1 MPDFSVL
8 RVNKNNY
15 SMDTTLIENLAQYGV
30 LGLWT
35 ASLWWTNHQMK
46 KEFQKRYDDINQNM
60 LELIKKNQQLL
71 ETGLR
76 EMREKYADDRYRRM
90 KDRT

>member
-1 MPDFSVL
+1 ME
-8 RVNKNNY
+8 
-15 SMDTTLIENLAQYGV
+15 TTLIESLAQYGV

-46 KEFQKRYDDINQNM
+46 KEFQKRYDELNKEM
-60 LELIKKNQQLL
+60 LELIKQNKTLL

-76 EMREKYADDRYRRM
+76 EMREQQAEERLRRIR
-90 KDRT
+90 KESR

>member
-1 MPDFSVL
+1 MES
-8 RVNKNNY
+8 
-15 SMDTTLIENLAQYGV
+15 TLIETLAQYGV

-46 KEFQKRYDDINQNM
+46 KEFQQRYDSLNKEMLDIIKQNKIM
-60 LELIKKNQQLL
+60 L

-76 EMREKYADDRYRRM
+76 EMREKYNEDKIRRI
-90 KDRT
+90 KKGDN

>member
-1 MPDFSVL
+1 ME
-8 RVNKNNY
+8 
-15 SMDTTLIENLAQYGV
+15 TALIESLAQYGV

-46 KEFQKRYDDINQNM
+46 KEFQKRYDELNREM
-60 LELIKKNQQLL
+60 LELIKQNKNLL

-76 EMREKYADDRYRRM
+76 EMREQYAEDKLRRIQREI
-90 KDRT
+90 K

>member
-1 MPDFSVL
+1 ME
-8 RVNKNNY
+8 
-15 SMDTTLIENLAQYGV
+15 TTLIESLAQYGV

-46 KEFQKRYDDINQNM
+46 KEFQKRYDKLNNQM
-60 LELIKKNQQLL
+60 LELIKQNKTML

-76 EMREKYADDRYRRM
+76 EMRDHYNEDKLRRIQR
-90 KDRT
+90 RTND

>member
-1 MPDFSVL
+1 ME
-8 RVNKNNY
+8 
-15 SMDTTLIENLAQYGV
+15 TTLIESLAQYGV

-46 KEFQKRYDDINQNM
+46 KEFQKRYDELNKEM
-60 LELIKKNQQLL
+60 LELIKQNKILL

-76 EMREKYADDRYRRM
+76 EMREQQAEDRLRRIR
-90 KDRT
+90 KESR

>member
-1 MPDFSVL
+1 MQDI
-8 RVNKNNY
+8 Y
-15 SMDTTLIENLAQYGV
+15 SMETTLIEQLAQYGV

-46 KEFQKRYDDINQNM
+46 KEFQQRYDKLNGQM
-60 LELIKKNQQLL
+60 LEIIKQNKTML

-76 EMREKYADDRYRRM
+76 EMREHYNEEQLRRIQRRAN
-90 KDRT
+90 D

>member
-1 MPDFSVL
+1 ME
-8 RVNKNNY
+8 
-15 SMDTTLIENLAQYGV
+15 TTLIESLAQYGV

-46 KEFQKRYDDINQNM
+46 KEFQKRYDELNKEM
-60 LELIKKNQQLL
+60 LELIKQNKILL

-76 EMREKYADDRYRRM
+76 EMREQQAEERLRRIR
-90 KDRT
+90 KESR

>member
-1 MPDFSVL
+1 ME
-8 RVNKNNY
+8 
-15 SMDTTLIENLAQYGV
+15 TTLIESLAQYGV

-46 KEFQKRYDDINQNM
+46 KEFQKRYDELNKEM
-60 LELIKKNQQLL
+60 LELIKQNKNLL

-76 EMREKYADDRYRRM
+76 EMREQQAEERLRRIR
-90 KDRT
+90 KESR

>member
-1 MPDFSVL
+1 LQDI
-8 RVNKNNY
+8 Y
-15 SMDTTLIENLAQYGV
+15 SMETTLIEQLAQYGV

-46 KEFQKRYDDINQNM
+46 KEFQQRYDKLNGQM
-60 LELIKKNQQLL
+60 LEIIKQNKTML

-76 EMREKYADDRYRRM
+76 EMREHYTEEQLRRIQRRV
-90 KDRT
+90 KD